1 MDPTTKVISAFITIC
16 FFGYLI
22 HSFFAGLNG
31 TAKKVM
37 KIDDNFRLGYIESPK
52 PQSVVV
58 EQKIQKQPDLK
69 QECFRVL
76 KAIGYS
82 EATAKSMVVDFFKK
96 DTAKDLEE
104 FFVKINKS

>member
-1 MDPTTKVISAFITIC
+1 MDPTTKVISAFIAIC

-31 TAKKVM
+31 TAKSVM

-52 PQSVVV
+52 TQPVVP
-58 EQKIQKQPDLK
+58 KQPNLK

-104 FFVKINKS
+104 FFVKINKP